1 MPPFRLEDWSA
12 PFFSRISP
20 SKGQPV
26 SIRNFDN
33 WIGMLLGQQ
42 PENCALSGRC
52 ECYSLIEADESV
64 YPCDFYVLDA
74 WERGNIGETSF
85 LRLARS
91 PDAEQFR
98 MDSWQR
104 PKRADAANG
113 FPCVRAAAS
122 ATERQCETDAR
133 PPIGCAKGIICSSKR
148 AARLVRMANEIKL
161 AKKDEQGRE
170 IRFREIGDSV

>member
-1 MPPFRLEDWSA
+1 MCWRRRFFFGDAANGLNTYAALSFGGLERA
-12 PFFSRISP
+12 VFLRISP

-52 ECYSLIEADESV
+52 ECYSLIEADGSV
-64 YPCDFYVLDA
+64 YPCDFYVLNA
-74 WERGNIGETSF
+74 WKMGNIGETSF

-91 PDAEQFR
+91 PVAEQFR

-104 PKRADAANG
+104 PEACGHCKWLSLCRGGCKRDRAPERNGCPSANRLCEWHNM
-113 FPCVRAAAS
+113 FFEARRAA
-122 ATERQCETDAR
+122 C
-133 PPIGCAKGIICSSKR
+133 PNGK
-148 AARLVRMANEIKL
+148 
-161 AKKDEQGRE
+161 
-170 IRFREIGDSV
+170 

>member
-1 MPPFRLEDWSA
+1 MNAYAALSFGGLERA
-12 PFFSRISP
+12 VLSRISP

-52 ECYSLIEADESV
+52 ECYFLIEADGSV

-74 WERGNIGETSF
+74 WERDYIGETSF

-91 PDAEQFR
+91 PVAEQFR

-104 PKRADAANG
+104 PEARGRCKWLFLCRGGCKRDRAPERNG
-113 FPCVRAAAS
+113 
-122 ATERQCETDAR
+122 
-133 PPIGCAKGIICSSKR
+133 CSSANRLCEGHKMFFEAR

-161 AKKDEQGRE
+161 AKK
-170 IRFREIGDSV
+170 IAFKAVFFML